1 MIAPSNLFGKAD
13 FSMPIALSTL
23 FSSAKHLPALLPL
36 ITLIGVAGCS
46 ALPESAPTESRVLAS
61 AKNPNKNPLGYQI
74 IPITPQTTDIL
85 ASEVPPLI
93 SSLDGSGAT
102 YFHNDRIGPG
112 DVLTITI
119 FELGSGLFSPG
130 GGATAEADG
139 ASGGAVS
146 GGITAGVTH
155 QSLPPTQVEADGT
168 IAIPF
173 VGRLNV
179 AGVTPQVVAEQI
191 RGKLKGKSQNPQV
204 MVRISNDI
212 ANTVIVSGEVHR
224 PGRIVL
230 STAEERLSDLVAI
243 AGGALYP
250 PEDTHVSLVR
260 GERTG
265 STDLGTLESHPHE
278 DIRAHPG
285 DRIHVIYQ
293 PRTYTVFG
301 ATGTTVT
308 EIPFK
313 SPNLS
318 LAEAVARA
326 GGPNDNRAD
335 PNAVFLFRFEDPVAS
350 KQLHLTTTPTALG
363 TPVVYKIDLMDPTNY
378 LLSQRIPMKNKDVI
392 LIANAKT
399 GRFYKFNQL
408 ISTLISPAITAAWIA
423 K

>member
-1 MIAPSNLFGKAD
+1 MR
-13 FSMPIALSTL
+13 IALSML
-23 FSSAKHLPALLPL
+23 SIPVNRLSVLLPL
-36 ITLIGVAGCS
+36 MAWVGVAGCS

-61 AKNPNKNPLGYQI
+61 VKSPAKNPLGYQI
-74 IPITPQTTDIL
+74 IPITPDTTDIL
-85 ASEVPPLI
+85 SSEVPPLI
-93 SSLDGSGAT
+93 SSLDESGAT

-112 DVLTITI
+112 DLLTITI
-119 FELGSGLFSPG
+119 FELGNGLFSPG
-130 GGATAEADG
+130 GGATAE
-139 ASGGAVS
+139 SESSSEGAVS
-146 GGITAGVTH
+146 NGISAGVTH

-168 IAIPF
+168 IAVPF
-173 VGRLNV
+173 VGRLSV
-179 AGVTPQVVAEQI
+179 SGLTPQFVAEQI
-191 RGKLKGKSQNPQV
+191 RQRLSGKSQNPQV

-212 ANTVIVSGEVHR
+212 SNTVIVSGEVHR

-285 DRIHVIYQ
+285 DRIHIIYQ
-293 PRTYTVFG
+293 PRTYTIFG
-301 ATGTTVT
+301 ATGNTVA

-335 PNAVFLFRFEDPVAS
+335 PNAVFLFRFEDPVAA
-350 KQLHLTTTPTALG
+350 KRLHLTATSTALG
-363 TPVVYKIDLMDPTNY
+363 TPVVYKIDMMDPTNY
-378 LLSQRIPMKNKDVI
+378 LLSQKIPVKNKDVI